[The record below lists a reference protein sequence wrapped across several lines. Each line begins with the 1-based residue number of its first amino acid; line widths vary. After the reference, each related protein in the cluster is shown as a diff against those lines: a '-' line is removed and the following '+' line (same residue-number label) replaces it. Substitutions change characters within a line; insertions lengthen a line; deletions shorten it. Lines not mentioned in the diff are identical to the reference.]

1 MRAVSSRPTIEMD
14 ETRMPPQPEV
24 SLPPERVRSGH
35 AVWIAIVVIL
45 VIAAVVIAGVIPREK
60 AKAALVTETR
70 DLAIPTVAVIHP
82 KMGAPQTEIVL
93 PGNIEA
99 FIDSPIYAR
108 TNGYLKKWYAD
119 IGARVKGGQLLAEIE
134 TPEVDQQLDQASAD
148 LNTAKANFRL
158 SEITAT
164 RYQDLLKTDS
174 VSKQDVDNAN
184 GDFEAKK
191 AMLAS
196 AESTVGGR

>member
-35 AVWIAIVVIL
+35 AVWIAIVVPL
-45 VIAAVVIAGVIPREK
+45 VVAAVVIAGILPREK

-70 DLAIPTVAVIHP
+70 DLATPTVAVIHP
-82 KMGAPQTEIVL
+82 KMGAPAAEIVL

-119 IGARVKGGQLLAEIE
+119 IGAHVKAGELLAEIE
-134 TPEVDQQLDQASAD
+134 TPEVDQQLDQSRAE
-148 LNTAKANFRL
+148 LNTAQANNRL
-158 SEITAT
+158 PAT
-164 RYQDLLKTDS
+164 PAN
-174 VSKQDVDNAN
+174 KQPD
-184 GDFEAKK
+184 
-191 AMLAS
+191 
-196 AESTVGGR
+196 